1 MKTIIGK
8 PIDISI
14 LKGTKRSD
22 FLRQNQISKKVAQK
36 FLKSS
41 DKKKIKNCII
51 CNSKKIKLVSKVLD
65 IEFMQCSNCLH
76 VFNKYRYSEKFLKT
90 FWKRDGD
97 IIAVHTHGKQQSY
110 RSKNLSEP
118 KIKQVLD
125 LTNKAPKKI
134 NWLDMGCGNG
144 EFLISAK
151 KKGVKVY
158 GFDLNERDIKLAK
171 KKGIK
176 AFQTNLQGFY
186 ENYYD
191 NKIKFDVISSTGY
204 FDMIDYPIKEMQI
217 LEKMTKQGTIFML
230 DVPDFNSITHEMIK
244 TFPEK
249 SIRHLNACQR
259 SSFTSKSAL
268 YLLRKFNYKP
278 MLRWY
283 YGLDFYMI
291 LNFLKQQ
298 TNKFEKTKVFE
309 IMTNR
314 YSDFQK
320 IFDQEKSSDT
330 IFIIAKKNKR

>member
-1 MKTIIGK
+1 
-8 PIDISI
+8 
-14 LKGTKRSD
+14 
-22 FLRQNQISKKVAQK
+22 
-36 FLKSS
+36 
-41 DKKKIKNCII
+41 
-51 CNSKKIKLVSKVLD
+51 
-65 IEFMQCSNCLH
+65 
-76 VFNKYRYSEKFLKT
+76 
-90 FWKRDGD
+90 
-97 IIAVHTHGKQQSY
+97 
-110 RSKNLSEP
+110 
-118 KIKQVLD
+118 
-125 LTNKAPKKI
+125 
-134 NWLDMGCGNG
+134 
-144 EFLISAK
+144 
-151 KKGVKVY
+151 
-158 GFDLNERDIKLAK
+158 
-171 KKGIK
+171 
-176 AFQTNLQGFY
+176 
-186 ENYYD
+186 
-191 NKIKFDVISSTGY
+191 
-204 FDMIDYPIKEMQI
+204 MIDYPIKEMQI

-320 IFDQEKSSDT
+320 IFDQKNLQILYSSLQ
-330 IFIIAKKNKR
+330 KKIKGKIN